1 MDDLAEDVDEDERQ
15 DEPIESMRAAAVGA
29 PTNSA
34 PGAVIKQFDFARLKL
49 PISSVPEADA
59 MPSAVDA
66 YRYVCVKA
74 SYI

>member
-1 MDDLAEDVDEDERQ
+1 MDDLPEDVDEDERQ
-15 DEPIESMRAAAVGA
+15 DESMRAAAVGA